1 MRRLQG
7 DLRAIFQY
15 QKGGCKKEGDRLF
28 SRVCCDRTRG
38 NGFKPKEVRIR
49 LDIRKIFFMIR
60 VSEALAQVAQ
70 RGGGCPIPGDI
81 QGQAGQGSEQPDP
94 AVGVP
99 VQCRAVGPDGL

>member
-1 MRRLQG
+1 M
-7 DLRAIFQY
+7 AFQNPEE
-15 QKGGCKKEGDRLF
+15 GHKKEGNRLL
-28 SRVCCDRTRG
+28 SRICCDRMRG
-38 NGFKPKEVRIR
+38 NGFRLKERR
-49 LDIRKIFFMIR
+49 FRFSIRKKF
-60 VSEALAQVAQ
+60 SSKSGEALAQVAQ